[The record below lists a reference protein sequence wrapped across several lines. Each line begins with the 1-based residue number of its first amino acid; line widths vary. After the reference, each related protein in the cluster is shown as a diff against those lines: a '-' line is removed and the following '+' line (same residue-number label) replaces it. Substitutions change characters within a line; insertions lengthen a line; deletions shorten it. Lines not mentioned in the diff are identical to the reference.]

1 MAIKWLV
8 VVIGAS
14 VTYQSSF
21 NVYSPLF
28 PPYQLGR
35 IKHLILNLNMVNND
49 ITQMQCMVGCV
60 AFKDKLS
67 QKGKTSN
74 VLI

>member
-1 MAIKWLV
+1 MTTFNNHTLMAIKWLV

-14 VTYQSSF
+14 GTYESSF

-35 IKHLILNLNMVNND
+35 TKHLILNLNIVNND
-49 ITQMQCMVGCV
+49 ITQMQCMVGC
-60 AFKDKLS
+60 AF
-67 QKGKTSN
+67 
-74 VLI
+74 

>member
-1 MAIKWLV
+1 MAINWLV

-14 VTYQSSF
+14 VTYESSF

-35 IKHLILNLNMVNND
+35 AKHLILNLNMVNND
-49 ITQMQCMVGCV
+49 ITQMQCN
-60 AFKDKLS
+60 AWLD
-67 QKGKTSN
+67 
-74 VLI
+74 VLFDLDYPQL

>member
-35 IKHLILNLNMVNND
+35 TKYLVLNLNMVNND
-49 ITQMQCMVGCV
+49 ITQMQCMVGC
-60 AFKDKLS
+60 AF
-67 QKGKTSN
+67 
-74 VLI
+74 